1 MATMRDGKTTR
12 QGWKQDPAGVRANI
26 LAVAREEFAAS
37 GLSGARID
45 EIAAKTRT
53 SKRMIYYY
61 FGDKDGLYRTVLEEA
76 YRSVRAGEEA
86 LELGDLSRSRRCAR
100 LVEFTFDHH
109 SRNPDFIR
117 LVMIENIHDAH
128 YLAQS
133 PDIRKLNKT
142 AIERLEQIYEQGL
155 AEGVFRPGIEPL
167 ELHWQISALSFF
179 NVSNRA
185 TFRRHLRRGA
195 DPAERADDTEHPCR
209 GHGPALRPEAGAH
222 RKTHL
227 RCRGL
232 PASAG
237 AAARLAT
244 LSEPLDQEPPC

>member
-1 MATMRDGKTTR
+1 MHGAMATTRDGKTAR

-26 LAVAREEFAAS
+26 LAVAREEFARS

-86 LELGDLSRSRRCAR
+86 LELGDLKPIDALRR

-117 LVMIENIHDAH
+117 LVMIENIHHAH

-142 AIERLEQIYEQGL
+142 AIDRLRKIYEQGL
-155 AEGVFRPGIEPL
+155 ADGVFRAGIEPL

-185 TFRRHLRRGA
+185 TFAGIFGTALT
-195 DPAERADDTEHPCR
+195 RAS
-209 GHGPALRPEAGAH
+209 GQ
-222 RKTHL
+222 K
-227 RCRGL
+227 
-232 PASAG
+232 
-237 AAARLAT
+237 T
-244 LSEPLDQEPPC
+244 LSAHVVGMVLRFVLKPEFIERHA